1 MEPELAELF
10 DSFATILAAF
20 AVFAAL
26 FAAIIGSCDP
36 KVAEV
41 PGAVPF
47 LALFGIVVFIF
58 GRAVRYHFLG
68 Y

>member
-1 MEPELAELF
+1 MERELAELF
-10 DSFATILAAF
+10 DYFATLLAAF

-26 FAAIIGSCDP
+26 FVAIIGSRDP

-41 PGAVPF
+41 PGSVLF
-47 LALFGIVVFIF
+47 LALFGIVVFLV

>member
-1 MEPELAELF
+1 MEPELPELF
-10 DSFATILAAF
+10 NSIATALAAF

-36 KVAEV
+36 KTAEV

-47 LALFGIVVFIF
+47 LAFFGIAVFIF
-58 GRAVRYHFLG
+58 GRAVRYHFVG
-68 Y
+68 N